1 MAQLELPKLGVLCSP
16 NACYFQL
23 LLFGSTVWFV
33 WLLRLMR
40 LGDGNGGVW
49 VGKWDGESLWEAAVA
64 EMISKHR

>member
-49 VGKWDGESLWEAAVA
+49 DKFGLVSGMERAFGKQQ
-64 EMISKHR
+64 